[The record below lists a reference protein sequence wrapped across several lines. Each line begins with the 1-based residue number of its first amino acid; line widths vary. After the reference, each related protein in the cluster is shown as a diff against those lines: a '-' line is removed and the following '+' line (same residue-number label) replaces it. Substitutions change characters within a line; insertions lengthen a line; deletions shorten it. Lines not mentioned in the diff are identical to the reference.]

1 MAEQIYHIKRAM
13 EKVKKDNEIRYNEIK
28 SNEKK
33 DNEIKSNEKKNTIN
47 TVIPKNNL
55 R

>member
-13 EKVKKDNEIRYNEIK
+13 EKVKKDNE
-28 SNEKK
+28 KK
-33 DNEIKSNEKKNTIN
+33 DNEIKSNEKKNTNN

>member
-13 EKVKKDNEIRYNEIK
+13 EKVKKDNE
-28 SNEKK
+28 KK
-33 DNEIKSNEKKNTIN
+33 NNEKKNTIN

>member
-13 EKVKKDNEIRYNEIK
+13 EKVKKDNEIKN
-28 SNEKK
+28 
-33 DNEIKSNEKKNTIN
+33 NEIKSNEKKNTIN